1 LLLLQLVAGPT
12 GTVPSL
18 DTSPT
23 FSAATAQVSFAV
35 PAVAITVQLL
45 SCYFGISSILGLLQ
59 TFSAATA
66 SASITVHVVATNVN
80 ALAVQVLLVLQPSL
94 I

>member
-1 LLLLQLVAGPT
+1 LLQLVAGPT

-35 PAVAITVQLL
+35 PAVATTVQLL
-45 SCYFGISSILGLLQ
+45 SCYLGISSILGLLQ

-80 ALAVQVLLVLQPSL
+80 ARAVQVLQPSL